1 VRKILSVIFLTAIIS
16 PNAFANDKTLEK
28 FHEWLIQNN
37 SKEFVEINEHYEEC
51 KNCTRWDAG
60 PQCFE
65 EIAKPKKQCVLD
77 GDQSYGENG
86 YKWSNR
92 KYKNNLKIKFYDG
105 WIPESW
111 ENVKP
116 NYGTLVYEL
125 FRFIE
130 RPFKIQRVDTYEVE
144 PSSNPYEFRSSLKE
158 DKYIDKQLKKTALL
172 SYLLFEDGQIT
183 IDKISPNDRFGKFI
197 NNETKLR
204 SMSVGRSMASYTLAH
219 AICDGYIDSVHTRL
233 DDWPLLENTLYY
245 NQKLSDIL
253 NMNSGDHEYIEKGKF
268 INSKNLAEK
277 FKGSLDDH
285 AVSLEEYLFY
295 LKNIKSSK
303 RRFNYHSINSH
314 IVLNYVLFKTGDDFE
329 KILEKTFKDKAKIK
343 NSVLFFKTAGP
354 KKEGNANIMFYATR
368 YDYLR
373 IAKAMLEDWQNDTCE
388 GKFLKT
394 IFNNRISKENEKRKG
409 KTQWK
414 FAKGY
419 AGQFQTHYTG
429 INKDRPVMGMHG
441 YGGQHVVID
450 FDNSRIVVA
459 NAIHENF
466 NYPKIVYGPI
476 KKGK

>member
-1 VRKILSVIFLTAIIS
+1 MKKIIIVIFSLVFLS
-16 PNAFANDKTLEK
+16 NNVVANDKYLNEFNK
-28 FHEWLIQNN
+28 WL
-37 SKEFVEINEHYEEC
+37 F
-51 KNCTRWDAG
+51 
-60 PQCFE
+60 
-65 EIAKPKKQCVLD
+65 
-77 GDQSYGENG
+77 ENG
-86 YKWSNR
+86 HTEYVTKEESKVCKAEPKYSNLWYYNKCDQA

-105 WIPESW
+105 WIPEQ
-111 ENVKP
+111 NVKP

-125 FRFIE
+125 FRFVE
-130 RPFKIQRVDTYEVE
+130 RPFKVQGVNSYEVE

-158 DKYIDKQLKKTALL
+158 DEYIDKQLKKTALL

-197 NNETKLR
+197 KEDTKLR

-219 AICDGYIDSVHTRL
+219 AICDGYIDSVDTRL

-253 NMNSGDHEYIEKGKF
+253 NMNSGDHKYIERGEF
-268 INSKNLAEK
+268 INSEGLAEK

-285 AVSLEEYLFY
+285 MVSLEQYMFY
-295 LKNIKSSK
+295 LQNTKSSK
-303 RRFNYHSINSH
+303 PRFNYHSINSS

-329 KILEKTFKDKAKIK
+329 RILEKTFKDKAKIK
-343 NSVLFFKTAGP
+343 NSVLFYKTTARP

-373 IAKAMLEDWQNDTCE
+373 IAKAMLDDWQNDTCE
-388 GKFLKT
+388 GKYLKT

-409 KTQWK
+409 KEQWP

-419 AGQFQTHYTG
+419 AGQFQTHYKG
-429 INKDRPVMGMHG
+429 INKKRAVMGMHG

-450 FDNSRIVVA
+450 FERSRIVVT
-459 NAIHENF
+459 NALHENF
-466 NYPKIVYGPI
+466 NYKKIVYDPI

>member
-1 VRKILSVIFLTAIIS
+1 MKKIIIVIFSLVFLSGNAI
-16 PNAFANDKTLEK
+16 ANDMSLAK
-28 FHEWLIQNN
+28 FHEWL
-37 SKEFVEINEHYEEC
+37 F
-51 KNCTRWDAG
+51 
-60 PQCFE
+60 
-65 EIAKPKKQCVLD
+65 
-77 GDQSYGENG
+77 ENG
-86 YKWSNR
+86 HTEYVTKEESKVCKAEPKYSNLWYYNKCDQA

-105 WIPESW
+105 WIPEH
-111 ENVKP
+111 NVKP

-130 RPFKIQRVDTYEVE
+130 RPFKVQRVQKYEVE

-158 DKYIDKQLKKTALL
+158 DKYLDKQLKKTALL
-172 SYLLFEDGQIT
+172 SYLLYEDDQIA

-219 AICDGYIDSVHTRL
+219 AICDGYIDSFDTRL

-253 NMNSGDHEYIEKGKF
+253 NMNSGDHKYIEGFEF
-268 INSKNLAEK
+268 INSKGLKEK
-277 FKGSLDDH
+277 FRGSLDDH
-285 AVSLEEYLFY
+285 MVSLKQYLFH
-295 LKNIKSSK
+295 LKNTKSSK
-303 RRFNYHSINSH
+303 RRFNYHSINSS
-314 IVLNYVLFKTGDDFE
+314 IVLNYVLFKTGNDFE

-343 NSVLFFKTAGP
+343 NSVFFYKTTARP

-373 IAKAMLEDWQNDTCE
+373 IAKAMLDDWQNDTCE
-388 GKFLKT
+388 GKYLKT

-409 KTQWK
+409 KEQWS
-414 FAKGY
+414 FARGY
-419 AGQFQTHYTG
+419 AGQFQAHYKG
-429 INKDRPVMGMHG
+429 IDKKRAVMGMHG

-450 FDNSRIVVA
+450 FERSRIVVT
-459 NAIHENF
+459 NALHENF
-466 NYPKIVYGPI
+466 NYKKIVYDPI

>member
-1 VRKILSVIFLTAIIS
+1 MKKLILIVLGLIFLS
-16 PNAFANDKTLEK
+16 SNVFANDKTLAK

-37 SKEFVEINEHYEEC
+37 FTESIEINEHFEEC
-51 KNCTRWDAG
+51 KNCSRWDAG

-65 EIAKPKKQCVLD
+65 ESGKPKKQCVLD
-77 GDQSYGENG
+77 GDQIYGEDG
-86 YKWSNR
+86 YKWSNP

-105 WIPESW
+105 WIPE

-125 FRFIE
+125 FRFVE
-130 RPFKIQRVDTYEVE
+130 RPFKVQRVQKYEVE

-158 DKYIDKQLKKTALL
+158 DEYIDKQLKKTALL

-197 NNETKLR
+197 KEDTKLR

-219 AICDGYIDSVHTRL
+219 AICDGYIDSVDTRL

-253 NMNSGDHEYIEKGKF
+253 NMNSGDHKYIEKGEF
-268 INSKNLAEK
+268 INSKGLKER
-277 FKGSLDDH
+277 FKGSLDNH
-285 AVSLEEYLFY
+285 MVSLEQYMFY
-295 LKNIKSSK
+295 LQNTKSSK
-303 RRFNYHSINSH
+303 RRFNYNSINST

-329 KILEKTFKDKAKIK
+329 RILEKTFKDKAKIK
-343 NSVLFFKTAGP
+343 NSVFFYKTTARP

-373 IAKAMLEDWQNDTCE
+373 IAKAMLDDWQNDTCE
-388 GKFLKT
+388 GKYLKT

-409 KTQWK
+409 KEQWR
-414 FAKGY
+414 FASGY

-429 INKDRPVMGMHG
+429 INKKRAVMGMHG

-450 FDNSRIVVA
+450 FERSRIVVT
-459 NAIHENF
+459 NALHENF
-466 NYPKIVYGPI
+466 NYKKIVYDPI

>member
-1 VRKILSVIFLTAIIS
+1 MKKIIIVIFSLVFLSSNTI
-16 PNAFANDKTLEK
+16 ANDKTLTK
-28 FHEWLIQNN
+28 FHEWL
-37 SKEFVEINEHYEEC
+37 F
-51 KNCTRWDAG
+51 
-60 PQCFE
+60 
-65 EIAKPKKQCVLD
+65 
-77 GDQSYGENG
+77 ENG
-86 YKWSNR
+86 HTEYVTKEESKVCKAEPKYSNLWYYNKCDQA

-105 WIPESW
+105 WIPEQ
-111 ENVKP
+111 NVKP

-125 FRFIE
+125 FRFVE
-130 RPFKIQRVDTYEVE
+130 RPFKVQGVNSYEVE

-158 DKYIDKQLKKTALL
+158 DEYIDKQLKKTALL

-197 NNETKLR
+197 KEDTKLR

-219 AICDGYIDSVHTRL
+219 AICDGYIDSVDTRL

-253 NMNSGDHEYIEKGKF
+253 NMNSGDHKYIEKGEF
-268 INSKNLAEK
+268 INSEGLAEK

-285 AVSLEEYLFY
+285 MTSLEQYLFY
-295 LKNIKSSK
+295 LKNTKNSK
-303 RRFNYHSINSH
+303 PRFNYHSINSA

-329 KILEKTFKDKAKIK
+329 RILEKTFKDKAKIK
-343 NSVLFFKTAGP
+343 NSVFFYKTTARP

-373 IAKAMLEDWQNDTCE
+373 IAKAMLDDWQNDTCE
-388 GKFLKT
+388 GKYLKT

-409 KTQWK
+409 KEQWS

-429 INKDRPVMGMHG
+429 INKKRAVMGMHG

-450 FDNSRIVVA
+450 FERSRIVVT
-459 NAIHENF
+459 NALHENF
-466 NYPKIVYGPI
+466 NYKKIVYDPI

>member
-1 VRKILSVIFLTAIIS
+1 MKKIIIVIFSLVFLS
-16 PNAFANDKTLEK
+16 NNVVANDKYLNEFNK
-28 FHEWLIQNN
+28 WL
-37 SKEFVEINEHYEEC
+37 F
-51 KNCTRWDAG
+51 
-60 PQCFE
+60 
-65 EIAKPKKQCVLD
+65 
-77 GDQSYGENG
+77 ENG
-86 YKWSNR
+86 HTEYVTKEESKVCKAEPKYSNLWYYNKCDQA

-105 WIPESW
+105 WIPEQ
-111 ENVKP
+111 NVKP

-125 FRFIE
+125 FRFVE
-130 RPFKIQRVDTYEVE
+130 RPFKVQRVQKYEVE

-158 DKYIDKQLKKTALL
+158 DEYIDKQLKKTALL

-197 NNETKLR
+197 KEDTKLR

-219 AICDGYIDSVHTRL
+219 AICDGYIDSVDTRL

-253 NMNSGDHEYIEKGKF
+253 NMNSGDHKYIERGEF
-268 INSKNLAEK
+268 INSEGLAEK

-285 AVSLEEYLFY
+285 MVSLEQYMFY
-295 LKNIKSSK
+295 LQNTKSSK
-303 RRFNYHSINSH
+303 PRFNYHSINSS
-314 IVLNYVLFKTGDDFE
+314 IVLNYVLFKTGNDFE

-343 NSVLFFKTAGP
+343 NSVLFYKSTARP

-373 IAKAMLEDWQNDTCE
+373 IAKAMLDDWQNDTCE
-388 GKFLKT
+388 GKYLKT

-409 KTQWK
+409 KEQWS

-429 INKDRPVMGMHG
+429 INKKRAVMGMHG

-450 FDNSRIVVA
+450 FERSRIVVT
-459 NAIHENF
+459 NALHENF
-466 NYPKIVYGPI
+466 NYKKIVYDPI

>member
-1 VRKILSVIFLTAIIS
+1 MKKIIIVIFSLVFLSSNSI
-16 PNAFANDKTLEK
+16 ANDLSLTK
-28 FHEWLIQNN
+28 FHEWL
-37 SKEFVEINEHYEEC
+37 
-51 KNCTRWDAG
+51 
-60 PQCFE
+60 
-65 EIAKPKKQCVLD
+65 L
-77 GDQSYGENG
+77 ENG
-86 YKWSNR
+86 HTEYVTKEESKVCKAEPKYSNLWYYN
-92 KYKNNLKIKFYDG
+92 KCDQPQYQNNLKIKFYDG
-105 WIPESW
+105 WIPEH
-111 ENVKP
+111 NVKP

-130 RPFKIQRVDTYEVE
+130 RPFKVQRVQKYEVE

-158 DKYIDKQLKKTALL
+158 DKYLDKQLKKTGLL
-172 SYLLFEDGQIT
+172 SYLLYEDDQIT

-219 AICDGYIDSVHTRL
+219 AICDGYIDSVDTRL

-253 NMNSGDHEYIEKGKF
+253 NMNSGDHKYIEKGEF
-268 INSKNLAEK
+268 INSEGLAEK

-285 AVSLEEYLFY
+285 MTSLEQYLFY
-295 LKNIKSSK
+295 LKNTKSSK
-303 RRFNYHSINSH
+303 PRFNYLSINSA

-329 KILEKTFKDKAKIK
+329 RILEKTFKDKAKIK
-343 NSVLFFKTAGP
+343 NSVLFYKTTARP

-373 IAKAMLEDWQNDTCE
+373 IAKAMLDDWQNDTCE
-388 GKFLKT
+388 GKYLKT

-409 KTQWK
+409 KEQWS
-414 FAKGY
+414 FARGY
-419 AGQFQTHYTG
+419 AGQFQAHYKG
-429 INKDRPVMGMHG
+429 INKKRAVMGMHG

-450 FDNSRIVVA
+450 FERSRIVVT
-459 NAIHENF
+459 NALHENF
-466 NYPKIVYGPI
+466 NYAKIVYGPI

>member
-1 VRKILSVIFLTAIIS
+1 MKKIIIVIFSLVFLSGNAI
-16 PNAFANDKTLEK
+16 ANDMSLAK
-28 FHEWLIQNN
+28 FHEWL
-37 SKEFVEINEHYEEC
+37 F
-51 KNCTRWDAG
+51 
-60 PQCFE
+60 
-65 EIAKPKKQCVLD
+65 
-77 GDQSYGENG
+77 ENG
-86 YKWSNR
+86 HTEYVTKEESKVCKAEPKYSNLWYYNKCDQA

-105 WIPESW
+105 WIPEH
-111 ENVKP
+111 NVKP

-130 RPFKIQRVDTYEVE
+130 RPFKVQRVQKYEVE

-158 DKYIDKQLKKTALL
+158 DKYLDKQLKKTGLL
-172 SYLLFEDGQIT
+172 SYLLYEDDQIA

-219 AICDGYIDSVHTRL
+219 AICDGYIDSFDTRL

-253 NMNSGDHEYIEKGKF
+253 NMNSGDHKYIEGFEF
-268 INSKNLAEK
+268 INSKGLKEK
-277 FKGSLDDH
+277 FRGSLDDH
-285 AVSLEEYLFY
+285 MVSLKQYLFH
-295 LKNIKSSK
+295 LKNTKSSK
-303 RRFNYHSINSH
+303 RRFNYHSINSS
-314 IVLNYVLFKTGDDFE
+314 IVLNYVLFKTGNDFE

-343 NSVLFFKTAGP
+343 NSVFFYKTTARP

-373 IAKAMLEDWQNDTCE
+373 IAKAMLDDWQNDTCE
-388 GKFLKT
+388 GKYLKT

-409 KTQWK
+409 KEQWS
-414 FAKGY
+414 FARGY
-419 AGQFQTHYTG
+419 AGQFQAHYKG
-429 INKDRPVMGMHG
+429 IDKKRAVMGMHG

-450 FDNSRIVVA
+450 FERSRIVVT
-459 NAIHENF
+459 NALHENF
-466 NYPKIVYGPI
+466 NYKKIVYDPL

>member
-1 VRKILSVIFLTAIIS
+1 MKKIIIVIFSLVFLSGNAI
-16 PNAFANDKTLEK
+16 ANDMSLAK
-28 FHEWLIQNN
+28 FHEWL
-37 SKEFVEINEHYEEC
+37 F
-51 KNCTRWDAG
+51 
-60 PQCFE
+60 
-65 EIAKPKKQCVLD
+65 
-77 GDQSYGENG
+77 ENG
-86 YKWSNR
+86 HTEYVTKEESKVCKAEPKYSNLWYYNKCDQA

-105 WIPESW
+105 WIPEH
-111 ENVKP
+111 NVKP

-130 RPFKIQRVDTYEVE
+130 RPFKVQRVQKYEVE

-158 DKYIDKQLKKTALL
+158 DKYLDKQLKKTGLL
-172 SYLLFEDGQIT
+172 SYLLYEDDQIT

-219 AICDGYIDSVHTRL
+219 AICDGYIDSFDTRL

-253 NMNSGDHEYIEKGKF
+253 NMNSGDHKYIEGFEF
-268 INSKNLAEK
+268 INSKGLKEK
-277 FKGSLDDH
+277 FRGSLDDH
-285 AVSLEEYLFY
+285 MVSLKQYLFH
-295 LKNIKSSK
+295 LKNTKSSK
-303 RRFNYHSINSH
+303 RRFNYHSINSS
-314 IVLNYVLFKTGDDFE
+314 IVLNYVLFKTGNDFE

-343 NSVLFFKTAGP
+343 NSVFFYKTTARP

-373 IAKAMLEDWQNDTCE
+373 IAKAMLDDWQNDTCE
-388 GKFLKT
+388 GKYLKT

-409 KTQWK
+409 KEQWS
-414 FAKGY
+414 FARGY
-419 AGQFQTHYTG
+419 AGQFQAHYKG
-429 INKDRPVMGMHG
+429 IDKKRAVMGMHG

-450 FDNSRIVVA
+450 FERSRIVVT
-459 NAIHENF
+459 NALHENF
-466 NYPKIVYGPI
+466 NYKKIVYDPI

>member
-1 VRKILSVIFLTAIIS
+1 MKKFIFIIFSLVILSSNANSDIS
-16 PNAFANDKTLEK
+16 PSVFL
-28 FHEWLIQNN
+28 EWLKKNDV
-37 SKEFVEINEHYEEC
+37 KVEDINLG
-51 KNCTRWDAG
+51 K
-60 PQCFE
+60 
-65 EIAKPKKQCVLD
+65 V
-77 GDQSYGENG
+77 
-86 YKWSNR
+86 
-92 KYKNNLKIKFYDG
+92 KFYRS
-105 WIPESW
+105 WIPE

-116 NYGTLVYEL
+116 NYETLVYEL

-130 RPFKIQRVDTYEVE
+130 QQVKRNQKYEVD
-144 PSSNPYEFRSSLKE
+144 PSPNPYEFRSSLKE
-158 DKYIDKQLKKTALL
+158 DEYIDKQLKKTALL

-219 AICDGYIDSVHTRL
+219 AICDGYIDSFDTRL

-253 NMNSGDHEYIEKGKF
+253 NMNSGDHEYIESGEF
-268 INSKNLAEK
+268 INSDGLAEK
-277 FKGSLDDH
+277 FRGSLDDGYI
-285 AVSLEEYLFY
+285 SLKEYLY
-295 LKNIKSSK
+295 HLKNTKPSIGKK
-303 RRFNYHSINSH
+303 PRFNYNSINSS

-343 NSVLFFKTAGP
+343 NSVFFYKTTDRP
-354 KKEGNANIMFYATR
+354 KKEGNANIQFYATR

-373 IAKAMLEDWQNDTCE
+373 IAKAMLDDWQNDTCE

>member
-1 VRKILSVIFLTAIIS
+1 MKKIIIVIFSLVFLS
-16 PNAFANDKTLEK
+16 NNVVANDKYLNEFNK
-28 FHEWLIQNN
+28 WL
-37 SKEFVEINEHYEEC
+37 F
-51 KNCTRWDAG
+51 
-60 PQCFE
+60 
-65 EIAKPKKQCVLD
+65 
-77 GDQSYGENG
+77 ENG
-86 YKWSNR
+86 HTEYVTKEESKVCKAEPKYSNLWYYNKCDQA

-105 WIPESW
+105 WIPEQ
-111 ENVKP
+111 NVKP

-125 FRFIE
+125 FRFVE
-130 RPFKIQRVDTYEVE
+130 RPFKVQRVQLYEVE

-158 DKYIDKQLKKTALL
+158 DEYIDKQLKKTALL

-197 NNETKLR
+197 KEDTKLR

-219 AICDGYIDSVHTRL
+219 AICDGYIDSVDTRL

-253 NMNSGDHEYIEKGKF
+253 NMNSGDHKYIERGEF
-268 INSKNLAEK
+268 INSEGLAEK

-285 AVSLEEYLFY
+285 MVSLEQYMFY
-295 LKNIKSSK
+295 LQNTKSSK
-303 RRFNYHSINSH
+303 PRFNYHSINSS
-314 IVLNYVLFKTGDDFE
+314 IVLNYVLFKTGNDFE

-343 NSVLFFKTAGP
+343 NSVLFYKSTARP

-373 IAKAMLEDWQNDTCE
+373 IAKAMLDDWQNDTCE
-388 GKFLKT
+388 GKYLKT

-409 KTQWK
+409 KEQWP

-429 INKDRPVMGMHG
+429 INKDRAVMGMHG

-450 FDNSRIVVA
+450 FERSRIVVT
-459 NAIHENF
+459 NALHENF
-466 NYPKIVYGPI
+466 NYKKIVYDPI

>member
-1 VRKILSVIFLTAIIS
+1 MKKIIIVIFSLVFLS
-16 PNAFANDKTLEK
+16 NNVVANDKYLNEFNK
-28 FHEWLIQNN
+28 WL
-37 SKEFVEINEHYEEC
+37 F
-51 KNCTRWDAG
+51 
-60 PQCFE
+60 
-65 EIAKPKKQCVLD
+65 
-77 GDQSYGENG
+77 ENG
-86 YKWSNR
+86 HTEYVTKEESKVCKAEPKYSNLWYYNKCDQA

-105 WIPESW
+105 WIPEQ
-111 ENVKP
+111 NVKP

-125 FRFIE
+125 FRFVE
-130 RPFKIQRVDTYEVE
+130 RPFKVQGVNSYEVE

-158 DKYIDKQLKKTALL
+158 DEYIDKQLKKTALL

-197 NNETKLR
+197 KEDTKLR

-219 AICDGYIDSVHTRL
+219 AICDGYIDSVDTRL

-253 NMNSGDHEYIEKGKF
+253 NMNSGDHKYIEKGEF
-268 INSKNLAEK
+268 INSKGLKER
-277 FKGSLDDH
+277 FKGSLDNH
-285 AVSLEEYLFY
+285 MVSLEQYMFY
-295 LKNIKSSK
+295 LQNTKSSK
-303 RRFNYHSINSH
+303 RRFNYNSINST
-314 IVLNYVLFKTGDDFE
+314 IVLNYVLFKTGDEFE

-343 NSVLFFKTAGP
+343 NSVLFYKTTARP

-373 IAKAMLEDWQNDTCE
+373 IAKAMLDDWQNDTCE
-388 GKFLKT
+388 GKYLKT

-409 KTQWK
+409 KEQWS

-429 INKDRPVMGMHG
+429 INKKRAVMGMHG

-450 FDNSRIVVA
+450 FERSRIVVT
-459 NAIHENF
+459 NALHENF
-466 NYPKIVYGPI
+466 NYKKIVYDPF

>member
-1 VRKILSVIFLTAIIS
+1 MKKLILIIFSLVFLSNNVVANDLSV
-16 PNAFANDKTLEK
+16 EK
-28 FHEWLIQNN
+28 FHEWL
-37 SKEFVEINEHYEEC
+37 F
-51 KNCTRWDAG
+51 
-60 PQCFE
+60 
-65 EIAKPKKQCVLD
+65 
-77 GDQSYGENG
+77 ENG
-86 YKWSNR
+86 HTEYVNIVQKEGCKKLIQKHGLKVPKVGLFDEPKVKTNEWFWLGCH
-92 KYKNNLKIKFYDG
+92 KFQFTNNLKIKFYDG
-105 WIPESW
+105 WIPEK
-111 ENVKP
+111 NVKP

-130 RPFKIQRVDTYEVE
+130 RPFKVQRVEKYEVE
-144 PSSNPYEFRSSLKE
+144 PSSNPYKFRSSLKE

-219 AICDGYIDSVHTRL
+219 AICDGYIDSFDTRL

-253 NMNSGDHEYIEKGKF
+253 NMNSGDHKYIEKGEFK
-268 INSKNLAEK
+268 NSKGLKEE

-285 AVSLEEYLFY
+285 VVSLEQYLFY
-295 LKNIKSSK
+295 LKNTKSSK
-303 RRFNYHSINSH
+303 RRFNYHSINSA

-343 NSVLFFKTAGP
+343 NSVLFYKTTARP

-373 IAKAMLEDWQNDTCE
+373 IAKAMLDDWQNDTCE
-388 GKFLKT
+388 GKYLKS

-409 KTQWK
+409 KEQWS
-414 FAKGY
+414 FARGY
-419 AGQFQTHYTG
+419 AGQFQAHYKG
-429 INKDRPVMGMHG
+429 IDKKRAVMGMHG

-450 FDNSRIVVA
+450 FERSRIVVT
-459 NAIHENF
+459 NALHENF
-466 NYPKIVYGPI
+466 NYKKIVYDPI